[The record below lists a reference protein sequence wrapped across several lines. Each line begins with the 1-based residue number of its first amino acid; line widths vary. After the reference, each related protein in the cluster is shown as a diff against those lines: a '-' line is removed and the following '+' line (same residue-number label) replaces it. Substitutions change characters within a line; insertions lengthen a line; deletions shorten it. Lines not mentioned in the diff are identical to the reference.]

1 MLFITALNIIAFACH
16 HIIYSHCSFSFANRC
31 CSRVLLAFS
40 DANTIHN
47 QWITA
52 DSSQGQGRKMLLELV
67 WVAACHQFFT
77 VGSLVILVRWFE
89 YYFYFIVPQLARWC
103 LQVIH
108 NFFFFFHLVQVTH
121 NTWLHSPGNLIVAW
135 GPNRR
140 NTRSLLLNQSYLM

>member
-40 DANTIHN
+40 DANTF
-47 QWITA
+47 QWIIA

-108 NFFFFFHLVQVTH
+108 IFFFFSIWCKWLITLDCTALV
-121 NTWLHSPGNLIVAW
+121 TWSWPGVLIEEIH
-135 GPNRR
+135 G
-140 NTRSLLLNQSYLM
+140 LFC

>member
-108 NFFFFFHLVQVTH
+108 NFFFFFFIWCKWLITLDCTALV
-121 NTWLHSPGNLIVAW
+121 TWSWPGVLIEEIH
-135 GPNRR
+135 G
-140 NTRSLLLNQSYLM
+140 LFC